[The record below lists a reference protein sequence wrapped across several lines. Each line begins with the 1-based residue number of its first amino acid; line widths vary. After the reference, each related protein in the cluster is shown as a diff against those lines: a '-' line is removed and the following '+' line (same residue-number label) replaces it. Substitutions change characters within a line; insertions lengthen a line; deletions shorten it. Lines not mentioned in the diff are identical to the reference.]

1 MHVYIAYRNLKD
13 HYFQNTLCGGPPINN
28 DYRFTSVKDCI
39 YYLLTKDK
47 MNYAVSKEAGDK
59 FIADVLS
66 KCTGEHQG
74 LFPPLCQ
81 SLDGKETAAVVEVS
95 RTEDNGRISAE
106 QSFYYDMDADVLLQM
121 LDDLKSASGD
131 PLDHKALM
139 NYCYPNAVLPEG
151 DFELVTIYHGIYC
164 KPDNTS
170 NSVIQ
175 TVFPDKR
182 SSHFWIRKDGLSVE
196 IRDGDNEVTY
206 DVPSDLLPEI
216 KDKVRQLCKEPAEA
230 YAEHG
235 DWEGFIRF
243 GKKEER
249 IFTDPDKTLA
259 LLKEIASRGSVLST
273 EAVDTNKYY
282 SVNKLPTGFSP
293 LGFGMMGI
301 LGNMNM
307 NTPAPNPSNTADT
320 SPSDRQYCQYCGAD
334 VTGKKFCTECGG
346 KVE

>member
-13 HYFQNTLCGGPPINN
+13 HYFQNALCGGPPLNN
-28 DYRFTSVKDCI
+28 DYRFTPVKDGV
-39 YYLLTKDK
+39 YYLLTQNNL
-47 MNYAVSKEAGDK
+47 NYAVSKEEGDK
-59 FIADVLS
+59 FIEDVLS
-66 KCTGEHQG
+66 KCSGEHQG

-81 SLDGKETAAVVEVS
+81 SLDGKETAAVVELS
-95 RTEDNGRISAE
+95 RTVDNGRISTE
-106 QSFYYDMDADVLLQM
+106 QYYYCDMDADVLLQM
-121 LDDLKSASGD
+121 LDDLKSLSGE

-175 TVFPDKR
+175 MVFPDKR
-182 SSHFWIRKDGLSVE
+182 TSRFWIRKDGLSVE
-196 IRDGDNEVTY
+196 IREGDNEITY
-206 DVPSDLLPEI
+206 DVPTDFLPEI
-216 KDKVRQLCKEPAEA
+216 KDKVRLLCKEPAEA
-230 YAEHG
+230 YVEHG

-249 IFTDPDKTLA
+249 IFTDPDKTLE

-282 SVNKLPTGFSP
+282 PVNKFPAGVSP

-301 LGNMNM
+301 FGNMNM
-307 NTPAPNPSNTADT
+307 NTPASNPSNTADT

-334 VTGKKFCTECGG
+334 VTGKKFCIECGG